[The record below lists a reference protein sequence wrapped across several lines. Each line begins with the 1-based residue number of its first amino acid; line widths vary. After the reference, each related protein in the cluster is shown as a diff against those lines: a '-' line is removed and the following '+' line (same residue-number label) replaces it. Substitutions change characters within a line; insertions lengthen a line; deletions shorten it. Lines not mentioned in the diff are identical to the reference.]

1 MFVRSEDG
9 RFEKPRMLNDLSR
22 HSDEALAERWGIKR
36 LVDPVSYGINLWN
49 LMLEEIQ
56 F

>member
-1 MFVRSEDG
+1 
-9 RFEKPRMLNDLSR
+9 MLNDLSR
-22 HSDEALAERWGIKR
+22 YSAEDLAARWGIRR
-36 LVDPVSYGINLWN
+36 LVDPMEYGIHMWN